1 MEQKSKIKYYILAA
15 LLLAVLV
22 GFDQWTK
29 LLATQKLI
37 MEPYVLWEGIFE
49 LRYLENRGSA
59 FGMFQNQV
67 VFLLVV
73 GVIVLGFAL
82 FYFVKL
88 PWNKK
93 MNTLRVLVVF
103 IAAGGIGNM
112 IDRMRLGYVVD
123 FFYFKLINFPI
134 FNVADI
140 YVTVS
145 VIVLFVMILFFF
157 KEEELEAFSIF
168 KKGKNTESSGKKG
181 KHE

>member
-1 MEQKSKIKYYILAA
+1 MNNFKKIMYGVAAFVAVLLLTGLDQYTKHLAA
-15 LLLAVLV
+15 
-22 GFDQWTK
+22 TK
-29 LLATQKLI
+29 LPGNTFVLI
-37 MEPYVLWEGIFE
+37 DGVFE

-59 FGMFQNQV
+59 FGMLQNRIPLLLIV
-67 VFLLVV
+67 SVF
-73 GVIVLGFAL
+73 VLILAI

-88 PWNKK
+88 PWTKK
-93 MNTLRVLVVF
+93 MNGVRVLMVF

-112 IDRMRLGYVVD
+112 IDRMCLGYVVD

-145 VIVLFVMILFFF
+145 IIILFILVLFFF
-157 KEEELEAFSIF
+157 HEEELESFSIF
-168 KKGKNTESSGKKG
+168 SKKE

>member
-1 MEQKSKIKYYILAA
+1 MKKTAKAKYYVLAIVFLVLLVA
-15 LLLAVLV
+15 L
-22 GFDQWTK
+22 DQWTK
-29 LLATQKLI
+29 YLAVTHLTDSPLI
-37 MEPYVLWEGIFE
+37 LIDGIFE

-59 FGMFQNQV
+59 FGMLQNKRA
-67 VFLLVV
+67 FLLAI
-73 GVIVLGFAL
+73 GIFVLAFGAV
-82 FYFVKL
+82 YFVKL

-93 MNTLRVLVVF
+93 MNSLRILAVC

-112 IDRMRLGYVVD
+112 IDRIRLGYVVD

-145 VIVLFVMILFFF
+145 VAILFVLILFVF
-157 KEEELEAFSIF
+157 KEEELTAFHLFS
-168 KKGKNTESSGKKG
+168 KKDGD

>member
-1 MEQKSKIKYYILAA
+1 MEQKSKIKYYIFAT
-15 LLLAVLV
+15 LLLVVLV
-22 GFDQWTK
+22 ALDQWTK
-29 LLATQKLI
+29 FLASDNLI
-37 MEPYVLWEGIFE
+37 NAPYVLLEGVFE

-73 GVIVLGFAL
+73 GIIVLGFAL

-93 MNTLRVLVVF
+93 MNTLRVLAVF

-112 IDRMRLGYVVD
+112 IDRTRLGYVVD

-145 VIVLFVMILFFF
+145 MVVLFIMILFFF
-157 KEEELEAFSIF
+157 KEEELEAFSVL
-168 KKGKNTESSGKKG
+168 KKGKKTESSGKK
-181 KHE
+181 E

>member
-1 MEQKSKIKYYILAA
+1 MEQKSKIKYYVLAA
-15 LLLAVLV
+15 LLLVVLV
-22 GFDQWTK
+22 VLDQWPK
-29 LLATQKLI
+29 FLASDNLI
-37 MEPYVLWEGIFE
+37 NAPYVLWEGVFE

-73 GVIVLGFAL
+73 GIIVLGFAL

-93 MNTLRVLVVF
+93 MNTLRILVVF

-112 IDRMRLGYVVD
+112 IDRIRLGYVVD

-145 VIVLFVMILFFF
+145 MVVLFIMILFLF
-157 KEEELEAFSIF
+157 KEEELEVFSPF
-168 KKGKNTESSGKKG
+168 KKRAKTEPSGKK
-181 KHE
+181 E